1 MLPRI
6 GGLGDPGT
14 KTESDATGGTNVH
27 QEAES
32 GGGTQSDSLGS
43 RSRVLLGLHTR
54 DPSYVRQQATAS
66 HDIQALGDRKS
77 VV

>member
-43 RSRVLLGLHTR
+43 R
-54 DPSYVRQQATAS
+54 
-66 HDIQALGDRKS
+66 DRKS